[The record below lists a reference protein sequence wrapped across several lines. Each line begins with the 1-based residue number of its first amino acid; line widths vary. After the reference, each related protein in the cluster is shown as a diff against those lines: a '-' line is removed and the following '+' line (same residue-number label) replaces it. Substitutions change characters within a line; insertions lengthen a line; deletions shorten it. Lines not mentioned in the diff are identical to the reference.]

1 MEQIEYIDIKDQNGN
16 LIFKINNPKEVAFI
30 VEETSANSSLF
41 NSLCSGVGKSAAEA
55 SKAFRNLSMQITCAT
70 KSLEQFVDA
79 YNNIGCTS
87 FNMTSDEIK
96 TMLDDQKNNQ
106 VRPAT
111 DEKSENPNQKS
122 LFDFLEQNAYE
133 EIDSELLASFDSI

>member
-1 MEQIEYIDIKDQNGN
+1 MEQIEYIDIKDQSSD
-16 LIFKINNPKEVAFI
+16 IRAFG
-30 VEETSANSSLF
+30 T
-41 NSLCSGVGKSAAEA
+41 EA
-55 SKAFRNLSMQITCAT
+55 SKAFRNLSMQITCVT

-79 YNNIGCTS
+79 YNKIGCTS

-96 TMLDDQKNNQ
+96 TILDNQKNSQ

-111 DEKSENPNQKS
+111 DEKSENPNQKP

-133 EIDSELLASFDSI
+133 EINSELLASFDSI